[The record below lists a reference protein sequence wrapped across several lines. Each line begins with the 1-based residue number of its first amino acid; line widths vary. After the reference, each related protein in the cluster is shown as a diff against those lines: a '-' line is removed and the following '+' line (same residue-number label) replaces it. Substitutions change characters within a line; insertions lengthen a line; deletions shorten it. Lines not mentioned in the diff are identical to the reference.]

1 MYYVYIYIL
10 NYSAK
15 IPKVKWWVIA
25 GKLWVNSG
33 FVTGCP
39 DYGYIYI
46 CVYYTYHMYYICIY
60 YHVFLESPAIEYI
73 VIHYGS
79 WWVPYQ
85 KLICFCWMV
94 TGKLL
99 VFIFRNTVW
108 LWVVMGGYRYGGGYT
123 GQLLLV
129 KKTHIPQF
137 RV

>member
-1 MYYVYIYIL
+1 MYVLCIYIYIKL
-10 NYSAK
+10 F
-15 IPKVKWWVIA
+15 
-25 GKLWVNSG
+25 GKNTQSQMMGNCREIVGKFRIRHGVPRLRI
-33 FVTGCP
+33 
-39 DYGYIYI
+39 YIY
-46 CVYYTYHMYYICIY
+46 VYYTYHMYYICIY

-73 VIHYGS
+73 TIHYGS